1 MEWIFFWLAI
11 TVVALIVEFSTANI
25 VSIWFA
31 GGGLISLILSAF
43 NLAWY
48 IHIPAFIIVSAVLLL
63 CFRKLVIKKFNK
75 IQVSTNAEQ
84 CVGQQFRL
92 LSEIGFNKA
101 GSIKINDV
109 VWSVETE
116 EQMGVIPEGSLVKIV
131 GIRGN
136 KYIVEEVKE

>member
-48 IHIPAFIIVSAVLLL
+48 IHIPAFIVVSAALLL

-75 IQVSTNAEQ
+75 TQVSTNAEQ
-84 CVGQQFRL
+84 CMGQQYRL

-109 VWSVETE
+109 VWSVETA
-116 EQMGVIPEGSLVKIV
+116 EQMGEIPEGSLVKIV
-131 GIRGN
+131 GIKGN

>member
-84 CVGQQFRL
+84 CVGQKFRL

-116 EQMGVIPEGSLVKIV
+116 EQTGVIPEGSLVKIV